1 MICKHCYVVPKSLT
15 KTLSNLREL
24 ERKLRFLLYSRL
36 LLFKGHGGRGRVKGG
51 QGQEQGGRGRERGK
65 RKRGHGDGGARDEG
79 SKDEGSKDEGKG
91 SGGGAGSGGTRRK
104 ERERERQR
112 EKQEEGERGNWNG
125 RTGTGEL
132 ERDPRFI
139 ATEKNKILKKNIITT
154 KIIFVLTRL
163 FLVLRGASFIS

>member
-36 LLFKGHGGRGRVKGG
+36 LLFKGNGGRGRVKGG

-112 EKQEEGERGNWNG
+112 EKQEEGE
-125 RTGTGEL
+125 L